1 MERAV
6 LNYGAGEII
15 QEFPMKAAVI
25 HQYGQVGDV
34 VTVTEAPTPAVGPRD
49 VLIEARAAGVN
60 PVDHLIVKGFLRA
73 GELERPVVIGSEVA
87 GVVAAVGAEVA
98 DFAVGDE
105 VFARVDPR
113 VGGAFAKYVAVDQA
127 LVAAKPG
134 KLSFAEAASLPL
146 VGLTAWQALTE
157 QAEVGPGT
165 RVLVHGGA
173 GGVGSVAVQL
183 AKHLGAEVVATAS
196 GDGVELV
203 RELGA
208 DRVLD
213 YRAEQFDEVV
223 TDVDVVFDTVGGPT
237 QDRSFR
243 VLKPGGTL
251 VSIVPIA
258 DAEAKQAEWNVRAR
272 SFMMRPH
279 GEQLARL
286 ADLVATGELRPLL
299 ETTYPLDESVA
310 ALHKVE
316 RGGARGKTVITIP
329 A

>member
-1 MERAV
+1 
-6 LNYGAGEII
+6 
-15 QEFPMKAAVI
+15 MKAAVI
-25 HQYGQVGDV
+25 TQYGQVGDV
-34 VTVTEAPTPAVGPRD
+34 VAVTEAAPTPAVGPQD

-73 GELERPVVIGSEVA
+73 GELTGPLVVGSEVA
-87 GVVAAVGAEVA
+87 GVVAATGAEVTG
-98 DFAVGDE
+98 FAVGDE

-113 VGGAFAKYVAVDQA
+113 VGGAFAEYVAVDQS

-134 KLSFAEAASLPL
+134 SLSFEEAASLPL

-157 QAEVGPGT
+157 QAQVGPGT
-165 RVLVHGGA
+165 RVLIHGGA

-196 GDGVELV
+196 ADSVDLV
-203 RELGA
+203 RALGA
-208 DRVLD
+208 DRVVD
-213 YRAEQFDEVV
+213 YRSERFDEVLS
-223 TDVDVVFDTVGGPT
+223 DVDVVFDTVGGQA

-258 DAEAKQAEWNVRAR
+258 DAEAKKAEWKVDAR

-286 ADLVATGELRPLL
+286 AALVATGELRPLL
-299 ETTYPLDESVA
+299 ETTFPLDRA
-310 ALHKVE
+310 AEALQKVE

>member
-1 MERAV
+1 
-6 LNYGAGEII
+6 
-15 QEFPMKAAVI
+15 MKAAVI
-25 HQYGQVGDV
+25 NQYGQVGDV

-60 PVDHLIVKGFLRA
+60 PVDYLIVKGFMSP
-73 GELERPVVIGSEVA
+73 GELAQSFVLGNEVA
-87 GVVAAVGAEVA
+87 GVVAAVGAEVT
-98 DFAVGDE
+98 DFALGDE

-113 VGGAFAKYVAVDQA
+113 VGGAFAEYVAVDQS
-127 LVAAKPG
+127 LVAPKP
-134 KLSFAEAASLPL
+134 KALSFTEAASLPL

-157 QAEVGPGT
+157 QAKVGPGT
-165 RVLVHGGA
+165 KILVHGGA

-196 GDGVELV
+196 ADSVELV
-203 RELGA
+203 RNLGA
-208 DRVLD
+208 DQVVD
-213 YRAEQFDEVV
+213 YRTEQFDEVLS
-223 TDVDVVFDTVGGPT
+223 DLDVVLDTVGGQT

-258 DAEAKQAEWNVRAR
+258 DVEAKKAEWNVEARA
-272 SFMMRPH
+272 FMMRPH

-286 ADLVATGELRPLL
+286 ADLVASDELQPLL
-299 ETTYPLDESVA
+299 ETTFPLAETTK
-310 ALHKVE
+310 ALQKVE

-329 A
+329 V